1 MPRIV
6 SMIASA
12 TEIVDALGMLD
23 SLVARSH
30 ECDYPE
36 RVRALPVCTRPR
48 IDIHADS
55 REIDRAVKE
64 SARTSVSIY
73 DVLDDVLDRAAP
85 THILTQIQCDVC
97 AVSLRD
103 VERALSRGL
112 KTQPRI
118 VSLQPDSLEGIWEDI
133 RMVASALDV
142 EDRGETLVSQKKAE
156 MKALSRPCPQNAPR
170 VACIEWIEP
179 LMAAGNWTP
188 ELLEMAGAVNLFG
201 QPGKHSPWMTW
212 EDLKA
217 ADADVLLIAPCGFDL
232 ARTRQEMH
240 WLTSRRDWN
249 ELRAVRGGRV
259 YLADGNQY
267 FNRPGPRVVET
278 LGIISQILRFDAEK
292 GIGWRRFRSEL

>member
-1 MPRIV
+1 
-6 SMIASA
+6 MIASA

-36 RVRALPVCTRPR
+36 SVRALPVCTRPR
-48 IDIHADS
+48 IDIQADS
-55 REIDRAVKE
+55 REIDNAVKA

-73 DVLDDVLDRAAP
+73 EVLDDVLERAAP
-85 THILTQIQCDVC
+85 THILTQIQCEVC

-103 VERALSRGL
+103 VELALARGL
-112 KTQPRI
+112 KSHPQI
-118 VSLQPDSLEGIWEDI
+118 VSLQPDSLEQIWEDV
-133 RMVASALDV
+133 RRVARALEV
-142 EDRGETLVSQKKAE
+142 ADRGEAVVRSLQAE
-156 MKALSRPCPQNAPR
+156 MQAMASTQPSSARAPR

-188 ELLEMAGAVNLFG
+188 ELIRMAGAVNLFG
-201 QPGKHSPWMTW
+201 EPGNHSPWMSW

-217 ADADVLLIAPCGFDL
+217 SDADVLLIAPCGFDL
-232 ARTRQEMH
+232 ARTEQEMH
-240 WLTSRRDWN
+240 WFTSRPDWR
-249 ELRAVRGGRV
+249 ELRAVREQHV

-278 LGIISQILRFDAEK
+278 LGILSQILGFDADE
-292 GIGWRRFRSEL
+292 GIGWRRFRSAL

>member
-12 TEIVDALGMLD
+12 TEIVDALGMLG

-36 RVRALPVCTRPR
+36 SVRALPVCTRPR
-48 IDIHADS
+48 IDIQADS

-64 SARTSVSIY
+64 SARLSISIY
-73 DVLDDVLDRAAP
+73 DVLDDVLQRAAP
-85 THILTQIQCDVC
+85 THILTQIQCNVC

-103 VERALSRGL
+103 VELALARGFA
-112 KTQPRI
+112 TQPEV
-118 VSLQPDSLEGIWEDI
+118 VSLQPDSLAQIWEDI
-133 RMVASALDV
+133 RRVARALGI
-142 EDRGETLVSQKKAE
+142 EERGESLIRLKQIE
-156 MKALSRPCPQNAPR
+156 MKALAGTCSGAPR

-188 ELLEMAGAVNLFG
+188 ELIEMAGAVNLFG
-201 QPGKHSPWMTW
+201 EAGRHSPWMTW

-217 ADADVLLIAPCGFDL
+217 SDADVLLIAPCGFDL
-232 ARTRQEMH
+232 ERTEREMH
-240 WLTSRRDWN
+240 WFTERADWGD
-249 ELRAVRGGRV
+249 LRAVRQGRV

-278 LGIISQILRFDAEK
+278 LAIVCRILRFDAEE
-292 GIGWRRFRSEL
+292 GVGWRRFGSAL